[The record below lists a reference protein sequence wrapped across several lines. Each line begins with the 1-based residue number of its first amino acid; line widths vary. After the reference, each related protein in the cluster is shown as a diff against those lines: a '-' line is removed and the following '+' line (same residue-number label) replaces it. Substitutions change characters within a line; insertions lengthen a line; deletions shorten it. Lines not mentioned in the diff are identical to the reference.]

1 MVKFKSVSYD
11 KGIDDFLAK
20 TGDHY
25 KKLNFCVRQT
35 IITAARSTCTE
46 LFHISKT
53 TCFSVS
59 THFCLP
65 FPFPYLV
72 ID

>member
-11 KGIDDFLAK
+11 KKIDDFLAK
-20 TGDHY
+20 TGDRY
-25 KKLNFCVRQT
+25 KKNEFLCSPNNH
-35 IITAARSTCTE
+35 ITAARSTRTE

-59 THFCLP
+59 THFRLP
-65 FPFPYLV
+65 FLFP
-72 ID
+72 I